1 MRIRRLQAAV
11 TESIIGCIAP
21 RQPHTES
28 YYHNKEESDAPFL
41 SGDRS
46 HLPLILSMISL
57 FKASPFL
64 LKSWIYDEGRYRDAN
79 SEILRVMTA
88 NTYKAKEWG
97 FLRVL
102 ARERNIE
109 SKTKTFKFVQLSIPH
124 PPIALNADCTIRA

>member
-1 MRIRRLQAAV
+1 
-11 TESIIGCIAP
+11 
-21 RQPHTES
+21 
-28 YYHNKEESDAPFL
+28 
-41 SGDRS
+41 
-46 HLPLILSMISL
+46 MISL

-64 LKSWIYDEGRYRDAN
+64 LKSWIYDKGRYRDAN
-79 SEILRVMTA
+79 SEILGVMTA

-124 PPIALNADCTIRA
+124 PPNALNADCTITA